1 MKLVCIG
8 DSLTTG
14 YGVSR
19 DVSWISTVKNS
30 LKIDIVNKGI
40 NGDTTAGM
48 LSRSFMDVV
57 EKNPTHAFIMGGCN
71 DIMANYSLNMIEDNL
86 YEIIKESLNHNIIP
100 ILGIEPPIIGELAVL
115 YWGTDSNYGLIN
127 KNQIL
132 YRKWIIDICNKI
144 SIEYIDFFKLFSIK
158 LKSTT
163 PKNLYIDG
171 VHPSKLGHELMSN
184 LALSRLN
191 KILNL

>member
-14 YGVSR
+14 YGVSM
-19 DVSWISTVKNS
+19 DVSWISIVKNS
-30 LKIDIVNKGI
+30 LKINIINKGI

-48 LSRSFMDVV
+48 LSRSFRDVV
-57 EKNPTHAFIMGGCN
+57 EKNPTHSFIMGGCN
-71 DIMANYSLNMIEDNL
+71 DIMNNYSLNIVEDNL

-100 ILGIEPPIIGELAVL
+100 ILGIEPPVIGELAIL
-115 YWGTDSNYGLIN
+115 YWGTDSNYDLIN

-132 YRKWIIDICNKI
+132 YRKWIIDICNKNT
-144 SIEYIDFFKLFSIK
+144 IEYIDFFKLFSSK
-158 LKSTT
+158 LKSLK
-163 PKNLYIDG
+163 PESLYIDG

-184 LALSRLN
+184 LAISRLN